1 MLKDWYFGIDIP
13 DFKDDHIKDFVRSTL
28 GIFVSTMNDEV
39 KVRPTIQFSSDVE
52 VACADQINSIIYF
65 NDKIF
70 SPDENERYFKGYD
83 SSDTL
88 AICMGISFH
97 ECLHFRYTYNN
108 LEFAFKMLGLNPD
121 NRLLFSVFNITEDHY
136 IEHFGRFQFPNLV
149 WTLTAAHSAMF
160 TQEALDGFIAKVEGE
175 PTTIEE
181 VINILN
187 VFTSLKNWRL
197 KFNFD
202 GIEILEQ
209 VYKLMM
215 SAKEHEDCIERIQI
229 SNEIYELLIKN
240 LTSEEQDKLEQML
253 AGNAE
258 DDEAIKKLMELL
270 EALESMIASLIK
282 DGTPMEVDP
291 TLNPL
296 ENVER
301 KDTVDYKG
309 SIISV
314 VPDQQFFDLVKSEA
328 YDERTVEPDKR
339 YLELSDLINARTF
352 KNHCVGQQRDRGRQ
366 MRQLYR
372 IATDSKI
379 FADPVELQTVGPQE
393 IIFLLD
399 ASGSMGV
406 RDKFFNACGAI
417 LGSIRGLELSRHNVA
432 VFAHTAENRYVA
444 EVMGHQ
450 TLLMFN
456 IKEFGDS
463 VEVAANRIRLLAK
476 HTLMLSENNDDLA
489 ITEAASRFTEAR
501 NNKTLIVVSDGE
513 PASSRLS
520 RLGRLDGIDLTQK
533 AVEAVRSRGI
543 NVLSVS
549 IDASAYKANN
559 RIYGINSNTCNTDA
573 NIVASIISQIFTN
586 GG

>member
-1 MLKDWYFGIDIP
+1 
-13 DFKDDHIKDFVRSTL
+13 
-28 GIFVSTMNDEV
+28 
-39 KVRPTIQFSSDVE
+39 
-52 VACADQINSIIYF
+52 
-65 NDKIF
+65 
-70 SPDENERYFKGYD
+70 
-83 SSDTL
+83 
-88 AICMGISFH
+88 
-97 ECLHFRYTYNN
+97 
-108 LEFAFKMLGLNPD
+108 
-121 NRLLFSVFNITEDHY
+121 
-136 IEHFGRFQFPNLV
+136 
-149 WTLTAAHSAMF
+149 
-160 TQEALDGFIAKVEGE
+160 
-175 PTTIEE
+175 
-181 VINILN
+181 
-187 VFTSLKNWRL
+187 
-197 KFNFD
+197 
-202 GIEILEQ
+202 
-209 VYKLMM
+209 
-215 SAKEHEDCIERIQI
+215 
-229 SNEIYELLIKN
+229 
-240 LTSEEQDKLEQML
+240 
-253 AGNAE
+253 
-258 DDEAIKKLMELL
+258 
-270 EALESMIASLIK
+270 
-282 DGTPMEVDP
+282 
-291 TLNPL
+291 
-296 ENVER
+296 
-301 KDTVDYKG
+301 
-309 SIISV
+309 
-314 VPDQQFFDLVKSEA
+314 
-328 YDERTVEPDKR
+328 
-339 YLELSDLINARTF
+339 
-352 KNHCVGQQRDRGRQ
+352 

-501 NNKTLIVVSDGE
+501 NNKTLMVVSDGE